1 MTKEQI
7 LSDLDFASSVAR
19 AGAATPLLGGPI
31 GLMWGVLLT
40 LIFLAQ
46 WAILSDRLAIEHQNI
61 WLLWLAFVVLGG
73 IGSTV
78 LGRKIDEKPGA
89 NSVANRVE
97 AYVWI
102 MFSGFMATLFFGVV
116 LNMVLKGATPEMFD
130 FIVIAGFAGQG
141 LAYGEI
147 DIESINV
154 YSSQTS
160 FDIRRYHSLYCVSQN
175 AMRKDAGKGLICLKT
190 IPLFPSLF
198 RFITKRKMS
207 LSSLMKSLSR
217 LMPNAMRW
225 CL

>member
-97 AYVWI
+97 AYVGI
-102 MFSGFMATLFFGVV
+102 MFSGFMATLFLGVV

-141 LAYGEI
+141 LAYGVVAKLTGLKWI
-147 DIESINV
+147 HAASFACFVAAAICFSILGSVN
-154 YSSQTS
+154 
-160 FDIRRYHSLYCVSQN
+160 LYLFASIGS
-175 AMRKDAGKGLICLKT
+175 ALT
-190 IPLFPSLF
+190 IIIPSL
-198 RFITKRKMS
+198 ITMKNEIKRV
-207 LSSLMKSLSR
+207 
-217 LMPNAMRW
+217 
-225 CL
+225 